1 MIKSRPIS
9 HTTLIEKTYTLEVDL
24 KLIAILTTLVLSTM
38 MLSIAPAFAGGT
50 LVLKGRV
57 DELALFCMAAGVV
70 LDSTTIPTRVT
81 RVKPGTAAYYSGV
94 MEGDKVLKVI
104 TAADKLTLMLDRQG
118 KRYEAQIPINMAAV
132 RSRLA
137 ELERED
143 KLKFERGA
151 TTNVTK
157 PPVTLSVQKA
167 TLDET
172 KLAKAI
178 APYDIV
184 ILVDR
189 SGSMNGGLGI
199 GPQDITRWT
208 WCRRALAGFAQFC
221 QDRLPEGA
229 RQLTIIPFNSNF
241 EEFKTNTPQ
250 ALEHVFDS
258 FVPEGGTN
266 IYAPLNHVFRQ
277 HFSAGDKT
285 RHPLLIVV
293 MTDGLPNEGDNVQD
307 LIISASKMVKDPSE
321 LVITFMEVGKTAESE
336 ELVDLLDHGLL
347 HRGASL
353 DLVSSNKFEHLVYD
367 QAGLKRALLDA
378 ISRGGN

>member
-1 MIKSRPIS
+1 MRPIALF
-9 HTTLIEKTYTLEVDL
+9 TALL
-24 KLIAILTTLVLSTM
+24 
-38 MLSIAPAFAGGT
+38 LSIAPAFAGGT

-81 RVKPGTAAYYSGV
+81 RVRPGTAAYYSGV
-94 MEGDKVLKVI
+94 MEGDKVTKVI
-104 TAADKLTLMLDRQG
+104 TTDDKLVLMLDRQG
-118 KRYEAQIPINMAAV
+118 KKYQAQIPIKMAAV
-132 RSRLA
+132 RARLA

-143 KLKFERGA
+143 RLKFERGV
-151 TTNVTK
+151 TTNDTK
-157 PPVTLSVQKA
+157 PVTMAVETP

-172 KLAKAI
+172 KLVKAI
-178 APYDIV
+178 GPYDIV

-208 WCRRALAGFAQFC
+208 WCRQALAGFAQFC
-221 QDRLPEGA
+221 QDRLPQGA
-229 RQLTIIPFNSNF
+229 RQLTIIPFNSGF

-250 ALEHVFDS
+250 ALEQVFDS

-266 IYAPLNHVFRQ
+266 IYAPLNHVLRQ
-277 HFSAGDKT
+277 HFTNVPGH

-307 LIISASKMVKDPSE
+307 LIISASKTVADPSE
-321 LVITFMEVGKTAESE
+321 LVITFMEVGKTAESDA
-336 ELVDLLDHGLL
+336 LVDLLDHKLVPQ
-347 HRGASL
+347 GAPV
-353 DLVSSNKFEHLVYD
+353 DLVTSNKFEHLVYD
-367 QAGLKRALLDA
+367 QAGLKRALLYA

>member
-1 MIKSRPIS
+1 M
-9 HTTLIEKTYTLEVDL
+9 
-24 KLIAILTTLVLSTM
+24 KLIAILTTL

-151 TTNVTK
+151 TTKETK
-157 PPVTLSVQKA
+157 PVTLSVQKA

-353 DLVSSNKFEHLVYD
+353 DLVTSHKFEHLVYD

>member
-1 MIKSRPIS
+1 
-9 HTTLIEKTYTLEVDL
+9 
-24 KLIAILTTLVLSTM
+24 
-38 MLSIAPAFAGGT
+38 
-50 LVLKGRV
+50 
-57 DELALFCMAAGVV
+57 
-70 LDSTTIPTRVT
+70 
-81 RVKPGTAAYYSGV
+81 
-94 MEGDKVLKVI
+94 
-104 TAADKLTLMLDRQG
+104 
-118 KRYEAQIPINMAAV
+118 MAAV

-143 KLKFERGA
+143 KLKFEHG
-151 TTNVTK
+151 TK
-157 PPVTLSVQKA
+157 PQEPKPAVTLGVQKA

-172 KLAKAI
+172 RLAKAI

-208 WCRRALAGFAQFC
+208 WCRQALAGFAQFC

-229 RQLTIIPFNSNF
+229 RQLTIIPFNSGF

-277 HFSAGDKT
+277 HFSQSPAS

-307 LIISASKMVKDPSE
+307 LIISASKMIKDPSE

-336 ELVDLLDHGLL
+336 ELVDLLDHRLV
-347 HRGASL
+347 RQGASL
-353 DLVSSNKFEHLVYD
+353 DLVTSNKFERLVYD
-367 QAGLKRALLDA
+367 QSGLKKALLNA